1 MSSQIPTVRTSPTR
15 LDFARAVVGA
25 RPGLSRETFAILWAQ
40 FCVETGAGRHCYN
53 FNVGNV
59 KHVDGDGFDYMAL
72 KGVWEGLT
80 RETWER
86 ERRGPYGPLVRLS
99 TDQAEIKAVGPGK
112 IAVLFDPPHPA
123 TLFRA
128 YPSLAEGVREHM
140 SFLEKRFPD
149 AWAAALVG
157 EASRFGLSLG
167 KGGYY
172 TARPEIY
179 VRNLWDP
186 LTEAIGSDD
195 FEHAIALAK
204 DDDLAGAETE
214 AAPVFVIPDAI
225 ERDPED

>member
-40 FCVETGAGRHCYN
+40 FCMETGAGRNCYN

-80 RETWER
+80 REAWER

-99 TDQAEIKAVGPGK
+99 TDQAQIKAVGPGK

-128 YPSLAEGVREHM
+128 YPSLAEAVHEHAA
-140 SFLEKRFPD
+140 FLEGRFSE
-149 AWAAALVG
+149 AWTAAIAGDVEAFGRRLG
-157 EASRFGLSLG
+157 EA
-167 KGGYY
+167 GYY
-172 TARPEIY
+172 TASPEIY
-179 VRNLWDP
+179 VRNLRGPFTD
-186 LTEAIGSDD
+186 AIASSD

-204 DDDLAGAETE
+204 DDDLEGAETE